1 MSSEGIFYDGPD
13 EESCPIELKSP
24 LETLASA
31 SPLRVA
37 PSDAPMPLIN
47 RDNHSSV
54 SVENI
59 M

>member
-24 LETLASA
+24 IESLACA

-37 PSDAPMPLIN
+37 PSDGPLPLIN

-54 SVENI
+54 ND
-59 M
+59 